1 MTTTRLFA
9 DRRHG
14 VDRRALPRRR
24 AVVPGS
30 PERRRL
36 VDRRAGAER
45 RSTLER
51 RGRLVRNRAVET
63 PSEHVRNALHLLAQL
78 HLIGEPMF
86 DAAVKRLE
94 RALEALETRH

>member
-24 AVVPGS
+24 AVAPG
-30 PERRRL
+30 PTERRSL
-36 VDRRAGAER
+36 VDRRVGAER

-51 RGRLVRNRAVET
+51 RGRLARNRAVES
-63 PSEHVRNALHLLAQL
+63 PSEHVRNALQLLAQL

-86 DAAVKRLE
+86 DAAVRRLQ
-94 RALEALETRH
+94 RALELLETHR